1 MTMGGHIV
9 ETTRAQVWSEIAG
22 TFAGLSWG
30 NPRTREEMARRLA
43 PHDPYPVALQMAAE
57 QSNCAIMCG
66 AALAEAGIDGTLARW
81 RGRSPCDPLRS
92 PRAGH
97 YDSVALLEQ
106 LAIERG
112 ARRAVGRERPEI
124 LPGSWV
130 RIGGSTAEGGEAHV
144 ACIVGVEPDGTLLTV
159 EGGKRD
165 PGNPRAGAKGCTA
178 IERDRREIHPHAG
191 GWWMRDAGAS
201 GLGRRV
207 AYWCWVG
214 DLPMAG

>member
-1 MTMGGHIV
+1 MTLGAHIV
-9 ETTRAQVWSEIAG
+9 ETTRARVWSEIVG

-43 PHDPYPVALQMAAE
+43 PHDPYPVALQLSSE

-66 AALAEAGIDGTLARW
+66 AALAEAGVDGRLARW
-81 RGRSPCDPLRS
+81 RGRSPCDPLRE

-106 LAIERG
+106 LALERG

-124 LPGSWV
+124 LPGSYAL
-130 RIGGSTAEGGEAHV
+130 IGGPGGGGEAHILCV
-144 ACIVGVEPDGTLLTV
+144 VDVDADGTLVTV

-165 PGNPRAGAKGCTA
+165 PGNPRPGARGCTA
-178 IERDRREIHPHAG
+178 IERDRREIYQARDGSWWLRGAG
-191 GWWMRDAGAS
+191 SS
-201 GLGRRV
+201 GVGRRLV
-207 AYWCWVG
+207 YWCWVG
-214 DLPMAG
+214 DLPLA